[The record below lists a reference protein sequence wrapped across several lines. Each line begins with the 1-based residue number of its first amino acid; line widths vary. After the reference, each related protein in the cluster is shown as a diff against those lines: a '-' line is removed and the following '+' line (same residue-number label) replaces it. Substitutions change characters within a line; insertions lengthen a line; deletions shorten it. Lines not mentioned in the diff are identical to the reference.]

1 MEQGLEFSEPTTE
14 VESQMIER
22 YNKKKKEKKE
32 DIGKGRKDIEK
43 CGRI

>member
-22 YNKKKKEKKE
+22 YKKKE
-32 DIGKGRKDIEK
+32 REK
-43 CGRI
+43 RRRYREG